1 MNIMANPK
9 RHAAG
14 KPMVNRAASLY
25 AAGQSHHANG
35 QLREAAS
42 LYGEV
47 LAIQPNHPG
56 ALNLLGVLS
65 SQIGQHEE
73 GARLIRLAVTILP
86 REASF
91 HINLGLVLR
100 EMAQLEEAAASLRR
114 ALMLRPD
121 VADVHL
127 NLGVILAE
135 LGQAETAITC
145 YRQAL
150 ALKPGDAET
159 LNNLGNLLREQG
171 NWVEAETRLREAL
184 ALQPGAASTYNN
196 LAVTLAEQ
204 GRLDEA
210 VAAYRLALAL
220 QPDLPEA
227 HYNFGMALLR
237 QGELAAGW
245 AEYEWRFATRLM
257 KAGRRPFPQP
267 QWGGEPGLGRTLLIH
282 AEQGF
287 GDTLQFC
294 RYAELA
300 AARGWRVVMEVQAP
314 LVRLLRGLPGVA
326 AVIAHGEALPAF
338 NAHCPM
344 LSLPRALGTVA
355 ETIPNAAPYLQP
367 DPAAVAHWQSRLPV
381 TGKRV
386 GLVWAG
392 SSRAHAPALAAL
404 DKRRSVPVSR
414 LAPLFGVPGIEWVS
428 LQKDGDREGFPLLD
442 LMGEMTDFADT
453 AALIANL
460 DLVISVDTAVAHLA
474 AAMGKPVW
482 LLNRF
487 DSCWRWLP
495 GRRDSAWYKSMRI
508 FTQPAAGDWDAV
520 VADIAAELGLFA
532 EPKPDAAP

>member
-1 MNIMANPK
+1 MANLKAPL
-9 RHAAG
+9 AG
-14 KPMVNRAASLY
+14 KPAANRAASLY
-25 AAGQSHHANG
+25 AAAQGQHANG
-35 QLREAAS
+35 QLREAAL

-47 LAIQPNHPG
+47 LALQPRHSG

-65 SQIGQHEE
+65 SQAGQHQE
-73 GARLIRLAVTILP
+73 GARLIRLAAAISP
-86 REASF
+86 GEASI

-100 EMAQLEEAAASLRR
+100 ELGQLAEAASSLRR
-114 ALMLRPD
+114 ALKLRPD
-121 VADVHL
+121 VADIHL

-135 LGQAETAITC
+135 QGEAEAAVAC
-145 YRQAL
+145 YRRAL
-150 ALKPGDAET
+150 ALQPGNAET

-171 NWVEAETRLREAL
+171 NWEEAETCLRGAL

-210 VAAYRLALAL
+210 LTAYRLALAL

-237 QGELAAGW
+237 QGNLAAGW
-245 AEYEWRFATRLM
+245 AEYEWRWGTRLM
-257 KAGRRPFPQP
+257 MAGRRPFSQP
-267 QWGGEPGLGRTLLIH
+267 QWGGAPGAGGTLLIH

-300 AARGWRVVMEVQAP
+300 AARGWRVVLEVQAP
-314 LVRLLRGLPGVA
+314 LVRLLRGLSRVA

-338 NAHCPM
+338 DSHCPM
-344 LSLPRALGTVA
+344 MSLPRALGTVT
-355 ETIPNAAPYLQP
+355 ETIPGAAPYLHP

-381 TGKRV
+381 RAGKRV

-392 SSRAHAPALAAL
+392 SARAHAPALAAL
-404 DKRRSVPVSR
+404 DKRRSVPLSR
-414 LAPLFGVPGIEWVS
+414 LAPLFGVPGIEWLS
-428 LQKDGDREGFPLLD
+428 LQKDGDPEGFPLLN
-442 LMGEMTDFADT
+442 LMGEMADFADT

-487 DSCWRWLP
+487 DSCWRWP
-495 GRRDSAWYKSMRI
+495 QGRHDSAWYKSMRI
-508 FTQPAAGDWDAV
+508 FPQPRAGDWESV
-520 VADIAAELGLFA
+520 VTDIVAALRQFS
-532 EPKPDAAP
+532 EPSPDAAR